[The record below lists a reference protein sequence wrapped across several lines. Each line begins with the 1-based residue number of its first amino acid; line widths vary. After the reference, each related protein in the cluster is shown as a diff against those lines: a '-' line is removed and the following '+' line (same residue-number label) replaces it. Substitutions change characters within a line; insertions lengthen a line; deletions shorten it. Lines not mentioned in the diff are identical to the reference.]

1 MLNMKNVDIILFG
14 GMGDLS
20 LRKLLPSLYRT
31 EVCNQFTGETR
42 IVLTAHSDPGSRD
55 EWTDKIYHSLKSRLS
70 HGELQHATWE
80 KFRDRLHLIRVDIAN
95 INEGWDALAATL
107 TEKPSDQ
114 ENDYRVFYMAIPP
127 RLYGSACE
135 HLSDKKLITEN
146 ARIVLE
152 KPIGYDL
159 ETAKEI
165 NDAVAKYF
173 PENTI
178 YRIDHYLGKEAVQN
192 LLVLRLTNPLF
203 EQLWDFRAID
213 NVQITLAET
222 VGLESR
228 AGFYDQAGAVRDMV
242 QNHLLQLLSLIAMDP
257 PNNMDADSIRAE
269 KLKVLK
275 ALRPIK
281 TTEMDEHVVRG
292 QYSAGVVDGKS
303 VNSYQEELGKTKKST
318 TETYVAIK
326 AHIDSWRWSGV
337 PFYLRTGKRLQAR
350 YAEIVIQFK
359 SVPHNVYGND
369 SGPLE
374 PNKLVIRL
382 QPEETIELTLMTKD
396 LNQSSFRVKPLS
408 LSLDFGGKIDSTLC
422 DPYKR
427 LLLDV
432 IDDNQTLFAH
442 REEVEHSW
450 RWIDPMLK
458 AWQETKTKP
467 QLYPSGSR
475 GPDQADALL
484 SKNGHSWY
492 TR

>member
-1 MLNMKNVDIILFG
+1 MKNVDIILFG

-31 EVCNQFTGETR
+31 EACNQLSSDTR
-42 IVLTAHSDPGSRD
+42 IVLTAHSNPGSRE
-55 EWTDKIYHSLKSRLS
+55 EWTNKIYLALQSHLS
-70 HGELQHATWE
+70 HGELQQHTWE
-80 KFRDRLHLIRVDIAN
+80 KFCARLYLMCVDITN
-95 INEGWDALAATL
+95 ISEGWNQLAATL
-107 TEKPSDQ
+107 SETSSDQ
-114 ENDYRVFYMAIPP
+114 LRDYRVFYMAIPP
-127 RLYGSACE
+127 RLYGNACE
-135 HLSDKKLITEN
+135 HLDKKQLITEN
-146 ARIVLE
+146 SRIVLE

-173 PENTI
+173 PEKTI

-257 PNNMDADSIRAE
+257 PNNMDADSIRTE

-281 TTEMDEHVVRG
+281 QTEMDEHVVRG

-359 SVPHNVYGND
+359 SVPHNVYGKN

-442 REEVEHSW
+442 RDEVEHSW

-458 AWQETKTKP
+458 TWQETKTKP
-467 QLYPSGSR
+467 HLYPSGSR
-475 GPDQADALL
+475 GPEQADELL